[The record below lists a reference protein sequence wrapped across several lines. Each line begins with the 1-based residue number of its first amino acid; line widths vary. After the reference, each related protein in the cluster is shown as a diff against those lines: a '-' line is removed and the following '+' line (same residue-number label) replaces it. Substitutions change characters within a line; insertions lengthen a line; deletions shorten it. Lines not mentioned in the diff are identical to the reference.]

1 MTLSPLVRRGIWI
14 APLLL
19 ATLGMG
25 VVVAVGMA
33 DAGTAQRP
41 EPVTPDSPLLAEIAE
56 QIALPARTWTASGT
70 HTAQG
75 YTSEAARTLNVEG
88 MKADCDN
95 INLNKKLAA
104 DFRSDVFGPGM
115 KGFFYKCQR
124 VGQDHNKYWFTISSA
139 NHVQIDTLCD
149 PHTQYPLVYDAP
161 HHTYWLDKPFTCTSR
176 VDPS

>member
-1 MTLSPLVRRGIWI
+1 MTLSPSVRKGIWI

-19 ATLGMG
+19 ATLGIG
-25 VVVAVGMA
+25 VAVVVGIA
-33 DAGTAQRP
+33 DASPTEQT
-41 EPVTPDSPLLAEIAE
+41 EPAPSGSPLLTEVGE

-75 YTSEAARTLNVEG
+75 YTTEAASTISVAG

-124 VGQDHNKYWFTISSA
+124 VGSGTNKYWFTISSA
-139 NHVQIDTLCD
+139 KRAQIDKLCD
-149 PHTQYPLVYDAP
+149 PRTTYPLVHDEQ
-161 HHTYWLDKPFTCTSR
+161 HRTYWIDKPFTCTSR
-176 VDPS
+176 VGPS

>member
-1 MTLSPLVRRGIWI
+1 VRKGIWI

-19 ATLGMG
+19 ATLGIG
-25 VVVAVGMA
+25 VAVVVGVA
-33 DAGTAQRP
+33 DAGPTEQT
-41 EPVTPDSPLLAEIAE
+41 EPAASATSGSPLLTEVAE

-75 YTSEAARTLNVEG
+75 YTTEAAKTISVDG

-115 KGFFYKCQR
+115 KGFFPKCQR
-124 VGQDHNKYWFTISSA
+124 VAPGTNKYWFTISSA
-139 NHVQIDTLCD
+139 DRAQIDKLCD
-149 PHTQYPLVYDAP
+149 PRTTYPVVHDEQ
-161 HHTYWLDKPFTCTSR
+161 HRTYWIDKPFTCTSR
-176 VDPS
+176 VGPS